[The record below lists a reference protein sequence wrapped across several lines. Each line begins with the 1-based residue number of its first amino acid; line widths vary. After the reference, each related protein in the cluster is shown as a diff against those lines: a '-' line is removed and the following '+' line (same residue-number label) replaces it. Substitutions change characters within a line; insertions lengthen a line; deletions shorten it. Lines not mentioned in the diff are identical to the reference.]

1 MKQKKAPKEEKLN
14 YSLVNEPAVA
24 YGSLDDAQALDLIQI
39 IRKGL
44 NYRKFH
50 SLFQEAVFTL
60 TEWSKILHISERT
73 MQRYESENKS
83 FDPIKSEKIIQI
95 AMLHKYGI
103 SVFGSAQN
111 FHTWLYSKSIA
122 MGGMMPKDLL
132 DSSLGI
138 GLIQDELGRIEHGV
152 LA

>member
-1 MKQKKAPKEEKLN
+1 MKKYKRSN
-14 YSLVNEPAVA
+14 DTSGYSLVNEDAVA
-24 YGSLDDAQALDLIQI
+24 YGSLDDAQALYLIEI
-39 IRKGL
+39 IRKGM

-50 SLFQEAVFTL
+50 GLFKEAAFTL

-83 FDPIKSEKIIQI
+83 FDPIQSEKIIQI

-103 SVFGSAQN
+103 SVFGNAEN
-111 FHTWLYSKSIA
+111 FHTWLYSKNIA
-122 MGGMMPKDLL
+122 MGGLLPKDLL
-132 DSSLGI
+132 DSSFGI
-138 GLIQDELGRIEHGV
+138 DLVKDELGRIEHGV